1 MLETFPFNK
10 KKCFEMSNQV
20 NEDVAFA
27 DSGPE
32 QHLEGNAHFKCR

>member
-1 MLETFPFNK
+1 
-10 KKCFEMSNQV
+10 MSNQA

-27 DSGPE
+27 DLGLE